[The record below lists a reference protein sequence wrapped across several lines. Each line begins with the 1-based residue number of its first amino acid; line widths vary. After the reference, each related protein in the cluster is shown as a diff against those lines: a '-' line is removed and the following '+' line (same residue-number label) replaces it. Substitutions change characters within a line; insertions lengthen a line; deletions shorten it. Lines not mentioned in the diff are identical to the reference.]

1 MGKQLQQETKFITSN
16 NIWGEVISHGLKLG
30 ERFLGGGALGHLQSV
45 ELDRLGQ
52 RPTLS
57 DSDDISELDI
67 SEAGREMDRHV
78 LVSLLEPVVL
88 LHVVE
93 IVTPDNHGPVHLHL
107 GDDSGQDPS
116 TDRNLSSEGTLLV
129 NVTSVFGLIGDLE
142 AEAGIAEEPSFRWL
156 QSSLLVEEDGGLLL
170 EGPFVLFGHG
180 WISCRSESSNI
191 SLVVG
196 CCEF

>member
-45 ELDRLGQ
+45 EFHRLGQ
-52 RPTLS
+52 RPALS
-57 DSDDISELDI
+57 NSDDISELDI

-116 TDRNLSSEGTLLV
+116 TDRDLSSEGT
-129 NVTSVFGLIGDLE
+129 
-142 AEAGIAEEPSFRWL
+142 
-156 QSSLLVEEDGGLLL
+156 LLVEEDGGLLL
-170 EGPFVLFGHG
+170 EGPFVLFGHD

-191 SLVVG
+191 
-196 CCEF
+196 